1 MTDKNS
7 YKNHPERCM
16 CMACAIVSI
25 ATEAA
30 EVIDR
35 LENELGEGNI
45 EELRQQVEELRKE
58 RDEARRIVCYLMEGG
73 ESDTKE
79 QIADKCGWDCY
90 KEEPR

>member
-58 RDEARRIVCYLMEGG
+58 RDEARRQVCELLVEGG
-73 ESDTKE
+73 CVTVE
-79 QIADKCGWDCY
+79 QIALERCWDCY